1 MLFIAPLLR
10 LLWVVRPLVVF
21 VCSLLLVRLFFALIS
36 ICLSIRWGL
45 FAVCVRS
52 SLAVTRLVFVASRCV
67 PLWCACLA
75 CVLLPPLLF
84 PSMASPFRGG
94 RRRRYNRT
102 IHSIY
107 FYILQL

>member
-10 LLWVVRPLVVF
+10 LLWVARLLVVSVF
-21 VCSLLLVRLFFALIS
+21 SLRLARLFFVLSS
-36 ICLSIRWGL
+36 ICPSIRWGL

-52 SLAVTRLVFVASRCV
+52 SPAVTRLVFVASRCV

-75 CVLLPPLLF
+75 CVLLLRLLF

-102 IHSIY
+102 MY
-107 FYILQL
+107 FINYYILQL

>member
-10 LLWVVRPLVVF
+10 LLWVVR
-21 VCSLLLVRLFFALIS
+21 LLVAFVFSLRLARLFFVPLS
-36 ICLSIRWGL
+36 ICPSIRWAL
-45 FAVCVRS
+45 CAVCVRS
-52 SLAVTRLVFVASRCV
+52 SPVVIRLVFVASRCV

-75 CVLLPPLLF
+75 CVLLPRLLF

-102 IHSIY
+102 MYFIY
-107 FYILQL
+107 

>member
-10 LLWVVRPLVVF
+10 LLWAVRPLVVF
-21 VCSLLLVRLFFALIS
+21 VFSLRLVPLFFVLSS

-45 FAVCVRS
+45 CAACARTFPAVI
-52 SLAVTRLVFVASRCV
+52 RLVFVASRCV
-67 PLWCACLA
+67 PLWCVCPAS
-75 CVLLPPLLF
+75 VLLLRLLF

-102 IHSIY
+102 MYFIY
-107 FYILQL
+107 YYILQL